1 MGEDGGKQ
9 SDQIGQ
15 KSEQFSI
22 SVAFFS
28 KHDFNWWISKQNVV
42 YLYTGMLFGYKKEQN
57 LDTYYMDNPWKYAGN
72 SLVVQ
77 WLGLHAFTAQG
88 TGSIP
93 GQELGSHKPHSAAKK
108 KKKNASKR
116 SQSQKTTY

>member
-1 MGEDGGKQ
+1 
-9 SDQIGQ
+9 
-15 KSEQFSI
+15 
-22 SVAFFS
+22 
-28 KHDFNWWISKQNVV
+28 
-42 YLYTGMLFGYKKEQN
+42 MLFGYKKEQN

-108 KKKNASKR
+108 KKKMLAKEVNHKRPHIKYSIYIKCSKLA
-116 SQSQKTTY
+116 